1 MNTFVLIF
9 CFAVPCVL
17 GAWLWW
23 SMRENGGNRTSYKS
37 RRVSH
42 SPQRF
47 GKIQGETTHKDYTD
61 GSAQS
66 KSDPPKVP
74 LYNGEPL
81 KVTPLGDNRK
91 AQTET
96 TLVDRVERPPRDY
109 SHALKAQRAAEYQS
123 ATTFAAIDFET
134 ANSRYYSAC
143 SLGVVLF
150 ENGEPAKR
158 DLYMINPDCNFAP
171 ENVAIHGI
179 TRAQVA
185 DAPKFDALWPELVP
199 IFRKFRVVAYS
210 DFDAKVLRS
219 LIRHYGLTVEDS
231 FTLNYF
237 DVCQCARD
245 NILGLTNYKLPT
257 VAEFLNIAGLKHHD
271 AVSDAETCGKIYVRL
286 ISERGR
292 KIRASMDI
300 PATYAQQDY
309 IRNLGGKVPP
319 TLSKADASKLIT
331 ELIEQ
336 QKREAEEAVATRRR
350 GKEEAELQFMAAAMR
365 DPGYK
370 LAKRGAK
377 RTQDLRELQY
387 LVSRVIA
394 DNVIEPREMLEI
406 QAWLEEHKILPT
418 DFSHT
423 LRLISDLLK
432 HGKSGKVAE
441 MKDLYSGL
449 LDCLN
454 ELRRR
459 PTM

>member
-1 MNTFVLIF
+1 MSAAIIALFI
-9 CFAVPCVL
+9 AVPCAL
-17 GAWLWW
+17 GVWLWW
-23 SMRENGGNRTSYKS
+23 SMRKIGGTRTSYKS

-96 TLVDRVERPPRDY
+96 TLVDRVERPPRDI
-109 SHALKAQRAAEYQS
+109 SS
-123 ATTFAAIDFET
+123 AMQAVRSFVSSGPTFAAIDFET

-150 ENGEPAKR
+150 ENGKIAKR
-158 DLYMINPDCNFAP
+158 NLYMINPDCNFAP

-231 FTLNYF
+231 LTLDYF

-257 VAEFLNIAGLKHHD
+257 VAEFLKIEGLKHHD
-271 AVSDAETCGKIYVRL
+271 AVSDAETCGKIYVCL
-286 ISERGR
+286 TAEGGR

-331 ELIEQ
+331 KLIEQ
-336 QKREAEEAVATRRR
+336 QKREAEEAVAKRRR
-350 GKEEAELQFMAAAMR
+350 GKEAEELQFMAAAMR
-365 DPGYK
+365 APGYK

-387 LVSRVIA
+387 LVSKVIA
-394 DNVIEPREMLEI
+394 DDVIEPREMLEI

-418 DFSHT
+418 DFSNT

-432 HGKSGKVAE
+432 YGKSGKVAE

>member
-1 MNTFVLIF
+1 MAHIISGSLYPCQWVLLNFFYFFLSLRMFANYRPFMIYYKTMSAAIVAIFV
-9 CFAVPCVL
+9 AVPCAL
-17 GAWLWW
+17 GVWLWW
-23 SMRENGGNRTSYKS
+23 SMRKIGGKRTAYSS
-37 RRVSH
+37 RKAQRP
-42 SPQRF
+42 PQTF
-47 GKIQGETTHKDYTD
+47 GKIPEA
-61 GSAQS
+61 SA
-66 KSDPPKVP
+66 
-74 LYNGEPL
+74 
-81 KVTPLGDNRK
+81 R
-91 AQTET
+91 
-96 TLVDRVERPPRDY
+96 VDRVERPPRDI
-109 SHALKAQRAAEYQS
+109 SS
-123 ATTFAAIDFET
+123 AMQAVRSFVSSGPTFAAIDFET

-150 ENGEPAKR
+150 ENGKIAKR
-158 DLYMINPDCNFAP
+158 NLYMINPDCNFAP

-257 VAEFLNIAGLKHHD
+257 VAEFLNIEGLKHHD

-286 ISERGR
+286 IAQRGR

-319 TLSKADASKLIT
+319 TLSKAGASKLIT

-365 DPGYK
+365 APGYK

-387 LVSRVIA
+387 LVSKVIA
-394 DNVIEPREMLEI
+394 DDVIEPREMLEI

-432 HGKSGKVAE
+432 YGKSGKVAE

>member
-1 MNTFVLIF
+1 MFAHYRPFMIYYKTMSDVIVAIFV
-9 CFAVPCVL
+9 AVPCAL
-17 GAWLWW
+17 GVWLWW
-23 SMRENGGNRTSYKS
+23 SMREIGGKRTAYSS
-37 RRVSH
+37 RKAQRP
-42 SPQRF
+42 PQTF
-47 GKIQGETTHKDYTD
+47 GKIPE
-61 GSAQS
+61 AAA
-66 KSDPPKVP
+66 
-74 LYNGEPL
+74 
-81 KVTPLGDNRK
+81 R
-91 AQTET
+91 
-96 TLVDRVERPPRDY
+96 VDRVERPPRDI
-109 SHALKAQRAAEYQS
+109 SSAMQAERS
-123 ATTFAAIDFET
+123 FVSSGPTFAAIDFET

-150 ENGEPAKR
+150 ENGKIAKR
-158 DLYMINPDCNFAP
+158 NLYMINPDCNFAP

-231 FTLNYF
+231 LTLDYF

-257 VAEFLNIAGLKHHD
+257 VAEFLKIEGLKHHD

-286 ISERGR
+286 TAEGGR
-292 KIRASMDI
+292 KIRANMDI

-331 ELIEQ
+331 KLIEQ
-336 QKREAEEAVATRRR
+336 QKREAEEAVAKRRR
-350 GKEEAELQFMAAAMR
+350 GKEAEELQFMAAAMR
-365 DPGYK
+365 APGYK

-387 LVSRVIA
+387 LVSKVIA
-394 DNVIEPREMLEI
+394 DDVIEPREMLEI

-418 DFSHT
+418 DFSNT

-432 HGKSGKVAE
+432 YGKNGKVAE

>member
-1 MNTFVLIF
+1 MFAHYRPFMLYYKIMSAAIVAILV
-9 CFAVPCVL
+9 AVPCAL
-17 GAWLWW
+17 GVWLWW
-23 SMRENGGNRTSYKS
+23 SMRKIGGKRTAYSS
-37 RRVSH
+37 RKAQRP
-42 SPQRF
+42 PQTF
-47 GKIQGETTHKDYTD
+47 GKIPE
-61 GSAQS
+61 AAA
-66 KSDPPKVP
+66 
-74 LYNGEPL
+74 
-81 KVTPLGDNRK
+81 R
-91 AQTET
+91 
-96 TLVDRVERPPRDY
+96 VDRVERPPRDI
-109 SHALKAQRAAEYQS
+109 SS
-123 ATTFAAIDFET
+123 AMQAVRSFVSSGPTFAAIDFET

-150 ENGEPAKR
+150 ENGKIAKR
-158 DLYMINPDCNFAP
+158 NLYMINPDCNFAP

-231 FTLNYF
+231 LTLDYF

-257 VAEFLNIAGLKHHD
+257 VAEFLKIEGLKHHD

-286 ISERGR
+286 TAEGRR

-309 IRNLGGKVPP
+309 IRNLGGEVPP

-331 ELIEQ
+331 KLIEQ
-336 QKREAEEAVATRRR
+336 QKREAEEAVAKRRR
-350 GKEEAELQFMAAAMR
+350 GKEAEELQFMAAAMR
-365 DPGYK
+365 APGYK

-387 LVSRVIA
+387 LVSKVIA
-394 DNVIEPREMLEI
+394 DDVIEPREMLEI
-406 QAWLEEHKILPT
+406 QVWLEEHKILPT
-418 DFSHT
+418 DFSNT

-432 HGKSGKVAE
+432 YGKNGKVAE